1 MEVKMETIGKMAALV
16 VAKKDSVLPPSPS
29 VELAKLA
36 KTDSDGLPIIYDRAL
51 DLELPRKVFSHWIP
65 AVGPRAII
73 RELTA
78 EERSALEIRAAS
90 LQVCLT
96 PFRKGDP
103 DVEAA
108 IYGMFGGFR
117 AMRQRGE
124 DALATLEVL
133 TSVLSEFPAWAIIR
147 GCIQIAR
154 EKHKWAPNDGEIY
167 DAVKTIVKLY
177 ETHCWQALALLDAPV
192 EASSKPV
199 PTDSQSRPEEQ
210 QASPNHH
217 DGKHWN
223 RIGADLQAREARKAA
238 EGGAE

>member
-1 MEVKMETIGKMAALV
+1 MLDCSP
-16 VAKKDSVLPPSPS
+16 AKIAEYTERYGFEFWQLRTPLTCYSR
-29 VELAKLA
+29 AKGVPY
-36 KTDSDGLPIIYDRAL
+36 GLDN
-51 DLELPRKVFSHWIP
+51 
-65 AVGPRAII
+65 
-73 RELTA
+73 
-78 EERSALEIRAAS
+78 
-90 LQVCLT
+90 
-96 PFRKGDP
+96 
-103 DVEAA
+103 
-108 IYGMFGGFR
+108 GMFGGFR

-199 PTDSQSRPEEQ
+199 PTDSQSCPEEQ
-210 QASPNHH
+210 QASPNHC

-238 EGGAE
+238 EGPGES